1 MLRNPICYVI
11 FQGGVVRTPYPP
23 LDPPMFY
30 LEGLVRGLN
39 FGLSLHLHTLCVQ
52 AAVLARLC
60 MCADSN
66 STEASLLGDSI
77 STKISYAD
85 SIISLFPSCMFRGHL
100 QCGTISIRFL

>member
-1 MLRNPICYVI
+1 MSGPPI
-11 FQGGVVRTPYPP
+11 P
-23 LDPPMFY
+23 LWIRACFY
-30 LEGLVRGLN
+30 LEGLVRGPD

-77 STKISYAD
+77 SAKISYAD
-85 SIISLFPSCMFRGHL
+85 SII
-100 QCGTISIRFL
+100 FLIFQLYVQRTLAVRNNQHDQY